1 MFTFHLP
8 EYLLLGDTVNYGEKA
23 SCSIKKK
30 KFSGEE
36 SEMIQDQLSIS
47 EDVINSIPVKTP
59 VISNRVHASS
69 HATKSRK
76 AKIIAG
82 IPAYNEDRFIGE
94 IVQKAKKYA
103 DEVIVVDDGST
114 DFTTQKA
121 EAAGATVIRHE
132 VNKGAGA
139 ATETCFNAAR
149 LRDADVLITLDGD
162 GQHDPNEI
170 AQVAV
175 PVLLG
180 EADVVVGSRFIAD
193 HRHMPA
199 YRKLGINIINWLF
212 NLGCKAVVHD
222 TQSCFR
228 AYGRK
233 AIQSLRSNE
242 QGFGFSVDLL
252 IQSREKKLSIT
263 EVPISCIY
271 HSASHTANP
280 ITHGFGVAFTVI
292 KLRLM
297 NTLSSLTNTTNK
309 PTYVRASRETR
320 TISASYSGT
329 LTNETIA
336 TE

>member
-1 MFTFHLP
+1 
-8 EYLLLGDTVNYGEKA
+8 
-23 SCSIKKK
+23 
-30 KFSGEE
+30 
-36 SEMIQDQLSIS
+36 MIQDQLYIS
-47 EDVINSIPVKTP
+47 DGVINSMLTE
-59 VISNRVHASS
+59 ASS
-69 HATKSRK
+69 TSVEMPASSRAAESRK

-82 IPAYNEDRFIGE
+82 IPAYNEERFIVE
-94 IVQKAKKYA
+94 IVQRAKKYA

-114 DFTTQKA
+114 DHTAQRA
-121 EAAGATVIRHE
+121 EAAGATVIIHE

-139 ATETCFNAAR
+139 ATESCFSAAR
-149 LRDADVLITLDGD
+149 LRDADILITLDGD
-162 GQHDPNEI
+162 GQHDPDEI

-175 PVLLG
+175 PALLG
-180 EADVVVGSRFIAD
+180 EADVVIGSRFIAD
-193 HRHMPA
+193 HRHMPV

-212 NLGCKAVVHD
+212 NIGCKTVVHD

-228 AYGRK
+228 AYGKK
-233 AIQSLRSNE
+233 AIQSLSSNE

-252 IQSREKKLSIT
+252 IQSREKRLNIT

-292 KLRLM
+292 KLRLK
-297 NTLSSLTNTTNK
+297 NTLSLTTSATTIK
-309 PTYVRASRETR
+309 PTYVRASREAGAV
-320 TISASYSGT
+320 SAGFSGT